1 MKFKKIF
8 LTIFIIAL
16 LLIITIGC
24 SKVNN
29 PEDTFEAYLLNWEK
43 QEFNSMYEALSTNS
57 KEYISQ
63 DEFLKRYENIYGGI
77 EAKNISINIKDDDEE
92 PQDKEDNESIV
103 PFTLLMD
110 TVAGKVEFSHEVKL
124 IQEDDED
131 GKKWA
136 IEWNESM
143 IFPQMVKGDSVRVE
157 TIAAQRGEI
166 HDRNGSSLAK
176 NGEIQIIGIQPQG
189 LGNSED
195 VVKERL
201 AQEFKMSIENVDNKL
216 NASWVQPDLFV
227 PIGSLPSDEKIK
239 LQELT
244 SLPGVLTQKK
254 AARVYPFKEVAA
266 HLIGYVAAINNEE
279 LEQLEGKGY
288 NQNSIIGKTGLESIY
303 EDQLKAID
311 GKVINIIKEDNSI
324 KETIAK
330 RDAKDGK
337 DIQLTIDAN
346 LQRKI
351 YNEMKEEQGT
361 TAAIN
366 PKTGEVIALVNS
378 PSYDPNA
385 FVLGLSEQ
393 QWDSWNKDPKRPLLN
408 RFSLTYSPGSV
419 FKPIT
424 AAIGIEQGKLEHNK
438 SINISGLKWQ
448 KDSSWGDY
456 NVTRV
461 KDSGKPIDLKDALV
475 YSDNI
480 YFAMAAL
487 DIGEKPLIEGG
498 ESFGIGEEIPF
509 NYSIKASQISN
520 DDNFSGDIQLAD
532 SGYGQGEVA
541 LSPLH
546 LSTIY
551 TAFLNEGNIVK
562 PILNIEDV
570 EGTFNIWKENV
581 ISKETANLLKDYMV
595 QVIEHP
601 QGTGRG
607 GRIDGLTLGGKT
619 GTAELKGSSEE
630 EGQENGW
637 FIAFDDSN
645 IVITMMLEDVGEQ
658 GGSAYVVPKVKR
670 VLEGYL
676 K

>member
-1 MKFKKIF
+1 MKAKKVF
-8 LTIFIIAL
+8 LIIFITIL

-29 PEDTFEAYLLNWEK
+29 PEDIFEAYISNWEQ

-63 DEFLKRYENIYGGI
+63 DEFIKRYENIYGGI
-77 EAKNISINIKDDDEE
+77 EAKNISANIKDDEE
-92 PQDKEDNESIV
+92 QQEEEDNENIV
-103 PFTLLMD
+103 PFTLVMD
-110 TVAGKVEFSHEVKL
+110 TVAGQVEFSHEVKL

-131 GKKWA
+131 GKKWG

-143 IFPQMVKGDSVRVE
+143 IFPQMDRGDSVRVE

-189 LGNSED
+189 LGDSED
-195 VVKERL
+195 IVKERL
-201 AQEFKMSIENVDNKL
+201 AQEFKMSVENVDNKL

-227 PIGSLPSDEKIK
+227 PIGSLPSDEKTKI
-239 LQELT
+239 QELT

-266 HLIGYVAAINNEE
+266 HLVGYVAAINNEE

-288 NQNSIIGKTGLESIY
+288 NQNSIIGKTGLELIY
-303 EDQLKAID
+303 EDQLKALD
-311 GKVINIIKEDNSI
+311 GKAINIINEDKSI
-324 KETIAK
+324 KVTIAK
-330 RDAKDGK
+330 IDAKNGK
-337 DIQLTIDAN
+337 DIQLTIDAS
-346 LQRKI
+346 LQREI
-351 YNEMKEEQGT
+351 YKEMNEDQGT
-361 TAAIN
+361 TAAIH
-366 PKTGEVIALVNS
+366 PQTGEVLALVNS

-385 FVLGLSEQ
+385 FVLGLSDQ
-393 QWDSWNKDPKRPLLN
+393 QWNSWNDDPKRPLLN

-424 AAIGIEQGKLEHNK
+424 AAIGIEQGKLDYNK

-456 NVTRV
+456 HVTRV
-461 KDSGKPIDLKDALV
+461 KDAGKPIDLKDALV

-480 YFAMAAL
+480 YFAMTAL
-487 DIGEKPLIEGG
+487 DIGKKPLIEGG
-498 ESFGIGEEIPF
+498 NSFGIGEEIPF
-509 NYSIKASQISN
+509 NYAIKTSQITN
-520 DDNFSGDIQLAD
+520 DGKFSGDIQLAD

-551 TAFLNEGNIVK
+551 TAFLNEGNIVQ
-562 PILNIEDV
+562 PILNGEDKKD
-570 EGTFNIWKENV
+570 TPQIWKENV
-581 ISKETANLLKDYMV
+581 ISKETANLLREDLI

-601 QGTGRG
+601 QGTGRAG
-607 GRIDGLTLGGKT
+607 GIDGLTLGGKT

-630 EGQENGW
+630 EGKENGW

-645 IVITMMLEDVGEQ
+645 IIITMMLEDVGGQ